1 MKEETERAEIRKE
14 TKSVHSN
21 TIRVTVKMSTSV
33 PGTSTSAETS
43 AENSAPT
50 SGASSTPTSGASSA
64 SRQAIRDGQNF
75 RVIQG
80 SRKNSKIFVQ
90 DNFLYVLD
98 KSEEDTHY
106 LKCKYNPNCQARAIV
121 KDGYLTAPNVD
132 KTPHNCEGQQQV
144 SFVKL
149 TAVEVLNRMKKRASS
164 EGTSLYVSNL
174 IFFSHLNTKIALK
187 KFILHNF
194 LSLLSLI
201 LCYFFNHLQTLKD
214 NQ

>member
-1 MKEETERAEIRKE
+1 
-14 TKSVHSN
+14 
-21 TIRVTVKMSTSV
+21 MSTAV

-50 SGASSTPTSGASSA
+50 SGASSA
-64 SRQAIRDGQNF
+64 SRQPIRDGQNF

-121 KDGYLTAPNVD
+121 KDGYLTTPNVD
-132 KTPHNCEGQQQV
+132 KTPHTCEGQQQV

-164 EGTSLYVSNL
+164 EGTSLYVSNSMFL
-174 IFFSHLNTKIALK
+174 PCKY
-187 KFILHNF
+187 FILV
-194 LSLLSLI
+194 I
-201 LCYFFNHLQTLKD
+201 RVIYP
-214 NQ
+214 

>member
-50 SGASSTPTSGASSA
+50 SGASTAPTSGASSA
-64 SRQAIRDGQNF
+64 SRQPIRDGQNF

-174 IFFSHLNTKIALK
+174 IIFSRLNTRVPFK
-187 KFILHNF
+187 
-194 LSLLSLI
+194 
-201 LCYFFNHLQTLKD
+201 
-214 NQ
+214 

>member
-21 TIRVTVKMSTSV
+21 TIRLTVKMSTSV

-50 SGASSTPTSGASSA
+50 SGASSA
-64 SRQAIRDGQNF
+64 SRQPIRDGQNF

-174 IFFSHLNTKIALK
+174 IILSRLNTKIALK
-187 KFILHNF
+187 KFVFDDF
-194 LSLLSLI
+194 LWLLSLI
-201 LCYFFNHLQTLKD
+201 LS
-214 NQ
+214 

>member
-1 MKEETERAEIRKE
+1 
-14 TKSVHSN
+14 
-21 TIRVTVKMSTSV
+21 MSTSV

-174 IFFSHLNTKIALK
+174 MFLPCNY
-187 KFILHNF
+187 FILV
-194 LSLLSLI
+194 I
-201 LCYFFNHLQTLKD
+201 RVIYP
-214 NQ
+214 